1 MRVLLLCNR
10 VPFPINDGW
19 AVAIT
24 QQIKVLKA
32 QKCSVTLLCFNT
44 SKHWVKEEDIK
55 SFESSFGVQ
64 ILTVNL
70 KNHLSFFGLLFN
82 VLTFRSYHITRFW
95 SKEYCRILTNTLKL
109 GFDVVQIETLPMML
123 YVDSITNHFSGKV
136 FYRAHN
142 IEHLIWSRIA
152 QNTSNL
158 LKKCYLLYAS
168 YLLKRFELKSL
179 AKGVQVICISAKD
192 EQIIQSLGLR
202 ISSLTIPSSI
212 NQKYFEVPLSTV
224 KNAQVGFLG
233 ALDWMPNQEGIYWL
247 IDKVLPLLKSKDL
260 DFQINIAGKNTPHQL
275 FKLSSSYVNIMGEV
289 PDIVEFY
296 AKQQIVIIPLHSGS
310 GMKLKLAEAMALGKP
325 IIATNIA
332 CEGFDIQHRV
342 HYLSANSPQEF
353 ADAIALLLA
362 NEQLCTDLS
371 NNARTWAYEHCSSD
385 VIGNAFM
392 KLYKS

>member
-1 MRVLLLCNR
+1 
-10 VPFPINDGW
+10 
-19 AVAIT
+19 
-24 QQIKVLKA
+24 
-32 QKCSVTLLCFNT
+32 LLCFNT